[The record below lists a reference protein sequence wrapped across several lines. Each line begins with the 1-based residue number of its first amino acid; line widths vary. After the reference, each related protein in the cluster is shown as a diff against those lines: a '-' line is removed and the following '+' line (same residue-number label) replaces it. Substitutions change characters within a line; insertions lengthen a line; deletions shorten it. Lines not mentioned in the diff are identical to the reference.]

1 MTTPDPEMRSG
12 TGAATD
18 TELGAGPGRARTP
31 GLGKLVRVGFLL
43 VVLAFA
49 VYWVVKN
56 RHSFAEAAH
65 RITFWPVAG
74 ALVAGFGGAWSGVPA
89 WRSVLAGLGSPLP
102 WKDAQRIFLMGQ
114 LGKYIPGGVWTV
126 VAQARLAKD
135 LHVPTSRSATAS
147 LMSILLSVVTAASMG
162 ALCLA
167 IAGRE
172 LLGDYGWVLW
182 LVVPL
187 IALLHPAVLVWAGKI
202 VSRLTRRNVP
212 LQRIPARNLL
222 FAALWSVLGQVA
234 NGIQFYLLVGMIGG
248 TYPNPLLAIGLFNL
262 ASAAGIVVIFAS
274 AGAGPRELLLAAGL
288 KPLMGA
294 GSAALVVL
302 LSRAVLTVVD
312 LVLSAA
318 VARSGRRMAGTE

>member
-1 MTTPDPEMRSG
+1 MTAPDPEVRSG

-18 TELGAGPGRARTP
+18 TEVELAPDPAGKS
-31 GLGKLVRVGFLL
+31 GLGRLLRVGFL
-43 VVLAFA
+43 VIVLAFA

-65 RITFWPVAG
+65 RITFWPIAG

-89 WRSVLAGLGSPLP
+89 WRSVLAGLGSPLA

-135 LHVPTSRSATAS
+135 LDVPTTRSATAS

-162 ALCLA
+162 ALFLV

-172 LLGDYGWVLW
+172 VLGDFGWVLW

-222 FAALWSVLGQVA
+222 VAALWSFLGQVA
-234 NGIQFYLLVGMIGG
+234 NGLQFYLLVGMIGG
-248 TYPNPLLAIGLFNL
+248 TYPNPLFAIGVFTL
-262 ASAAGIVVIFAS
+262 ASAVGIVVIFAS

-288 KPLMGA
+288 KSLMGA

-312 LVLSAA
+312 LVLSA
-318 VARSGRRMAGTE
+318 VAARAGRRTAGDG